1 MTDTTACLVLTH
13 REFKRLFRQ
22 PSRLITAILTPL
34 IFWLLAGAGLSRSF
48 VMPGTRIADPAA
60 DTATE
65 AATQAATQSINYA
78 AYLLPGMATMV
89 VMFASVIAAISLIQD
104 RHAGF
109 LQSVLVSPAPRWAV
123 IAAKI
128 IAGGSIATL
137 QALLLIIGAALLG
150 LSPAGII
157 GIIAATLIL
166 ALTSAA
172 VISLGIALAW
182 RVDSVG
188 GFHGIMNLVLL
199 PMWVLSGALFPATG
213 ASGWLAWIMWINP
226 LHWSTLALGGALG
239 VGDAPA
245 GLAWIGALG
254 TVLFAAAGV
263 FAAAWTI
270 ERSAQT
276 TGAAGER

>member
-1 MTDTTACLVLTH
+1 MTDTTACFVLTQ
-13 REFKRLFRQ
+13 REFKRLLRQ
-22 PSRLITAILTPL
+22 PSRLLTAILTPL

-48 VMPGTRIADPAA
+48 VMPGTGSSADSAA
-60 DTATE
+60 ETAAE
-65 AATQAATQSINYA
+65 GAMQSIGYA
-78 AYLLPGMATMV
+78 SYLLPGMATMV

-123 IAAKI
+123 VAAKM
-128 IAGGSIATL
+128 IAGGGVATL
-137 QALLLIIGAALLG
+137 QALLLMVGAVLLG
-150 LSPAGII
+150 LAPAGII
-157 GIIAATLIL
+157 GIVAAAFIL

-172 VISLGIALAW
+172 VIALGMTLAW
-182 RVDSVG
+182 RVDSVS

-199 PMWVLSGALFPATG
+199 PMWVLSGALFPASG

-226 LHWSTLALGGALG
+226 LHWATLALGGALG
-239 VGDAPA
+239 VGEAPA

-254 TVLFAAAGV
+254 TVLFAAACI
-263 FAAAWTI
+263 FAAVWTI
-270 ERSAQT
+270 ERSART